1 MLADDEKGRHGDLAK
16 PSPQVWL
23 RSGPEVPEA
32 PGQAVAGVRQPAG
45 EIGSSDRQLREHRHR
60 QPPLDEGG
68 DAVAFDLDSDLL
80 VGFDAERTL
89 GGVDDASGGAEQDQV
104 RRPPSTESGRHR
116 ETTTHRVAEQC
127 KGSFDVL
134 AEQLGSLG
142 EVHLDAAAV
151 AMPWHVEHDELVIAP
166 ELVAEVAPRG
176 GSLSEAVAEHEARAT
191 ADDRASKGGHRP

>member
-1 MLADDEKGRHGDLAK
+1 MISPSRPHRSGCAPVPRSRRHLAK
-16 PSPQVWL
+16 PSLEFDSRPA
-23 RSGPEVPEA
+23 RSGAATV
-32 PGQAVAGVRQPAG
+32 
-45 EIGSSDRQLREHRHR
+45 SC
-60 QPPLDEGG
+60 